1 MIIFVH
7 ICFSETPKKDF
18 LRPSTPSAPVLS
30 DETKPLKRVAMSAKP
45 ENQKPAVLVP
55 SGGNVRTPQ
64 NTVPTRRSSRLFG
77 STQVNFGKFH
87 FLFFFIKAVY
97 YLENFFSNSFSPQ
110 FLLVLFPE
118 RMRY

>member
-77 STQVNFGKFH
+77 STQVNFGKGIE
-87 FLFFFIKAVY
+87 FLSQTLIFLSL
-97 YLENFFSNSFSPQ
+97 YLCISMSGTLGISNYESFSI
-110 FLLVLFPE
+110 
-118 RMRY
+118 